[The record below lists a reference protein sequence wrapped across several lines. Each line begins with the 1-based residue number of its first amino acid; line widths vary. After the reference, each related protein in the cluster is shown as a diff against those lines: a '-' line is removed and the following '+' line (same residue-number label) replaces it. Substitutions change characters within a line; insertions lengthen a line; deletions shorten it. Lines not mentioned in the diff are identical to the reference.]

1 MSNWMGGNL
10 EADIPE
16 FTADVAI
23 AAERVALSHESLHP
37 FLNYLPIFLGL
48 SQNRKHVLARLV
60 HEL

>member
-23 AAERVALSHESLHP
+23 AAERVALSHESMHP
-37 FLNYLPIFLGL
+37 FLNYLPIFLRVVSKSKTCACPPG
-48 SQNRKHVLARLV
+48 A
-60 HEL
+60 